1 MSGPMAHATLGASS
15 AKRWL
20 NCPGSIRMKAGAPP
34 ETRTSPHASLGTAAH
49 ELGELCLE
57 TGKNAKDFKGRSL
70 EADGLTF
77 IVDEEMIDAVQIY
90 VDHVRKIAEDNPIYI
105 EVRFDLSWLNPDMF
119 GTNDA
124 CGAEEFGDLHVFDYK
139 HGAGVPVE
147 VTNNPQLLYYGIGRA
162 YDKER
167 KEWGDFQN
175 VHLHI
180 VQPRCPHPDG
190 VVRTWTVPMSYL
202 KEFADVLKRGAVAT
216 EAPDAPLKA
225 GDHCR
230 WCPASGFCPEL
241 LRKSQAVARAEFGSP
256 LPEVEKM
263 TLEQIVNVVKHE
275 SMIKAFMDEVKEY
288 ALHLKLQ
295 GEELPGLKL
304 VRKRSSREWRDEE
317 FVKRSLGQTFP
328 MEKVFNMKLKTV
340 SQMEKS
346 VGKDVVK
353 DLFLK
358 VEGDLTVAK
367 ESDRRK
373 AVDLTE

>member
-1 MSGPMAHATLGASS
+1 MAGPIAHAILGASS

-20 NCPGSIRMKAGAPP
+20 SCPGSVRMGKNAPDK
-34 ETRTSPHASLGTAAH
+34 RTSKHASQGTSAH
-49 ELGELCLE
+49 ELAELCLE
-57 TGKNAKDFKGRSL
+57 TGKDAKDFKGKKI

-77 IVDEEMIDAVQIY
+77 IVDDDMISAVQIY
-90 VDHVRKIAEDNPIYI
+90 VDHVREIAGKNKIEV
-105 EVRFDLSWLNPDMF
+105 EVRFDLSWLHPNMF

-124 CGAEEFGDLHVFDYK
+124 CVSEEFGDLHVFDYK
-139 HGAGVPVE
+139 HGAGVPVD
-147 VTNNPQLLYYGIGRA
+147 VVNNPQLLYYAIGRA
-162 YDKER
+162 YDAKRE
-167 KEWGDFQN
+167 EWGDYEN
-175 VHLHI
+175 VHLHVI
-180 VQPRCPHPDG
+180 QPRCPHEDG
-190 VVRTWTVPMSYL
+190 PVRTWTVPMSYL

-216 EAPDAPLKA
+216 EAPDAPLKG

-241 LRKSQAVARAEFGSP
+241 ARKTQEVARSEFGQP
-256 LPEVEKM
+256 LPEVEKL
-263 TLEQIVNVVKHE
+263 TPEQISKIVEHE
-275 SMIKAFMDEVKEY
+275 SMIKAFLDEVKEN
-288 ALHLKLQ
+288 ALHLRLQ

-328 MEKVFNMKLKTV
+328 MEKVYNMKLKTV

-346 VGKDVVK
+346 VGKEVVK

-358 VEGDLTVAK
+358 VEGDLTIAK

-373 AVDLTE
+373 AVDLNE